1 METRPS
7 KLEKI
12 KYFIKLRWK
21 WILAGAAT
29 IVALL
34 VSLFQRR
41 DTNRML
47 KNQKETSEKIISAE
61 KQAREQLESNTQAIE
76 EKKQDDLKKVGQKY
90 KKEEKRLESEI
101 EKEKTDISS
110 VAKSI
115 SDLTGA
121 EHVIIEEDKK

>member
-12 KYFIKLRWK
+12 KDFIKLRWK

-29 IVALL
+29 IIALL

-41 DTNRML
+41 ETAEML
-47 KNQKETSEKIISAE
+47 KNQKETSEKIIKAE
-61 KQAREQLESNTQAIE
+61 KEAREELESKTRDIE
-76 EKKQDDLKKVGQKY
+76 EKKQTELKKVDQKY

-101 EKEKTDISS
+101 EKEKSDMSS

-121 EHVIIEEDKK
+121 EHVTIKEDKK